1 MTFPSRYL
9 ILAVGVACF
18 LHAASAFAP
27 SHRVAFPPSQSV
39 TVTRP
44 ATTSPFLKHSS
55 SLLPST
61 TTSTSLHAIEL
72 ASLLYDS
79 TSTAFDAWEWTAN
92 LGAPAALV
100 AGAVLVTLSENRVDM
115 APRRQDKKWI
125 RLLKQTCRF
134 LLLSSFALEVVSIFV
149 STVTGSVLLSHGEQL
164 TKSAVVGYTSPLDLM
179 HHHHEFEYLTI
190 RIAFLQGLFHW
201 LAAVA
206 MEVMVPKE
214 GENVS
219 ARRMN
224 AFMASCL
231 VSLILWILAFYNHH
245 LSFYGDYGGM
255 LRRYVVVFAKKFFG
269 DWPPRPMTWLYG
281 PSFVASIV
289 LGWRAFTSPPELD
302 ED

>member
-1 MTFPSRYL
+1 
-9 ILAVGVACF
+9 
-18 LHAASAFAP
+18 
-27 SHRVAFPPSQSV
+27 
-39 TVTRP
+39 
-44 ATTSPFLKHSS
+44 
-55 SLLPST
+55 
-61 TTSTSLHAIEL
+61 
-72 ASLLYDS
+72 LLYDS

-115 APRRQDKKWI
+115 APRRQDRKWI
-125 RLLKQTCRF
+125 RLVKQTCRF

-164 TKSAVVGYTSPLDLM
+164 AKSAVVGYTSPLGLL

-255 LRRYVVVFAKKFFG
+255 LRRYGFLFAKKFFG
-269 DWPPRPMTWLYG
+269 AWPPRPMTWLYG
-281 PSFVASIV
+281 PSFITSIV
-289 LGWRAFTSPPELD
+289 LGWRAFTSPPDLD
-302 ED
+302 KD